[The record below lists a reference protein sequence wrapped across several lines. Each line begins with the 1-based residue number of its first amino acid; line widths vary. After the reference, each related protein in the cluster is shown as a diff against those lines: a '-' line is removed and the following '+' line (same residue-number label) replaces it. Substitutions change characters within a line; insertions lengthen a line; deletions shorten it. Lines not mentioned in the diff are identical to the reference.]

1 MLGGFIGIHEI
12 AIGYPAETICA
23 MMFGFL
29 WHGMDD
35 HHHVL
40 TMAHIKGNCMHVCV
54 YIYIIITYVYIYTSH
69 KISPRHPHDNILWC
83 NLEFCHGR
91 LKFKNHGVCLFLA
104 WSALSCCL
112 MLLRPHLSLPQLG
125 RIARIGEWS
134 SIYSGWCP
142 YIIIFIYPW

>member
-54 YIYIIITYVYIYTSH
+54 YIYNHNICVYIY
-69 KISPRHPHDNILWC
+69 IHPI
-83 NLEFCHGR
+83 
-91 LKFKNHGVCLFLA
+91 KY
-104 WSALSCCL
+104 
-112 MLLRPHLSLPQLG
+112 PQD
-125 RIARIGEWS
+125 IPMI
-134 SIYSGWCP
+134 IY
-142 YIIIFIYPW
+142 YDATLNFAMED